1 MWLRWHEIPQTGT
14 YDCQVT
20 HHTAGQPWL
29 SACLGVALFVKK
41 KKKRPNS
48 HVPSQHTEKWK
59 QHNST
64 WENLATTTLS
74 WPLASERVPW
84 MVAASFT
91 VHTISPLLFPFC
103 KISLPE
109 SILFRHCT
117 FISVGHFCLSTA
129 WFHNCRV
136 GAAWVMGGN
145 MTTHFPV
152 YMGTR
157 HTCYLPPYVWYVH
170 PRASSKLRERGKGD
184 QNCTCGGL
192 VLFMG

>member
-1 MWLRWHEIPQTGT
+1 MKVKHQLFNVWETRCGYGDMKYHRLEHMTVKSHITQLGSPG
-14 YDCQVT
+14 CQHAWVW
-20 HHTAGQPWL
+20 PY
-29 SACLGVALFVKK
+29 LFKK
-41 KKKRPNS
+41 KKKKPNS
-48 HVPSQHTEKWK
+48 HVLLQHTEKWK

-64 WENLATTTLS
+64 WENLATTTTLS

-136 GAAWVMGGN
+136 GAAWVMW
-145 MTTHFPV
+145 
-152 YMGTR
+152 R
-157 HTCYLPPYVWYVH
+157 
-170 PRASSKLRERGKGD
+170 
-184 QNCTCGGL
+184 
-192 VLFMG
+192 